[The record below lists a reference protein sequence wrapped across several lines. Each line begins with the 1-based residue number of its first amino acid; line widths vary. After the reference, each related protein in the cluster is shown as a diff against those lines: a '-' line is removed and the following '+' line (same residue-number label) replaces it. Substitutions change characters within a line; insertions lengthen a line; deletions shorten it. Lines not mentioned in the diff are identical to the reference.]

1 MQDFCHPGLH
11 KCRAMVYIS
20 GMNWDDLRII
30 AAVERKG
37 TYAKAGAALQIDE
50 TTVARRLARIQEALG
65 ITLFDAVD
73 GVRRPTAHCLAVL
86 DHIDDMSRAAAKIDA
101 IGAHAV
107 NPFGT
112 VRITSTASIAEEIL
126 APDLG
131 RLLGANPGLSIE
143 LETSNENLNFSQWE
157 ADLAIRLGKP
167 DKGAF
172 VVRKLGDLRFCLFS
186 PAMPGDQDPARL
198 VCAYPADL
206 DGTPE
211 MKALDALNLTGA
223 KRLRTSNLSIIR
235 AILRSGTGS
244 GVLPHYCAA
253 DLHGDADLRVM
264 PLEASRE
271 VWLLIQ
277 PHLKTQ
283 PAARL
288 TIDWIAERF
297 STLAS

>member
-1 MQDFCHPGLH
+1 MQEFCHRGLH
-11 KCRAMVYIS
+11 NCRAMVYIS

-30 AAVERKG
+30 AAVEQKG

-50 TTVARRLARIQEALG
+50 TTVARRLTRIQEALG
-65 ITLFDAVD
+65 ITLFDAVN

-101 IGAHAV
+101 IGDDAAS
-107 NPFGT
+107 PFGT
-112 VRITSTASIAEEIL
+112 VRVTSTASIAEEIL

-143 LETSNENLNFSQWE
+143 LETSNDNLNFSQWE

-167 DKGAF
+167 DRGAF
-172 VVRKLGDLRFCLFS
+172 VVRKLGDLRFCLLS
-186 PAMPGDQDPARL
+186 PAEQRDRDPAQL
-198 VCAYPADL
+198 VCAYPAEL
-206 DGTPE
+206 EGTPE

-223 KRLRTSNLSIIR
+223 KRLRTSNLGIIR
-235 AILRSGTGS
+235 AILRAGTGS
-244 GVLPHYCAA
+244 GVLPDYCATE
-253 DLHGDADLRVM
+253 LRGDANLRIT
-264 PLEASRE
+264 PLDARRE

-288 TIDWIAERF
+288 VIDWITERF
-297 STLAS
+297 STLTS